1 MNAGEAEP
9 RGMGSDQSMV
19 TLDGI
24 FDGIFMAFLMFDGI
38 FDGIQCVKRV
48 LLGFSWA
55 FDGSSPASSSGFC
68 RASGNWMGLKLGV
81 YTPFMDVYGN
91 LMRKMMMIDW
101 NTIRRIV
108 IV

>member
-24 FDGIFMAFLMFDGI
+24 FDGIFDGI
-38 FDGIQCVKRV
+38 PDGIQCVKRV

-55 FDGSSPASSSGFC
+55 FDGSSSASKGI
-68 RASGNWMGLKLGV
+68 L
-81 YTPFMDVYGN
+81 P
-91 LMRKMMMIDW
+91 
-101 NTIRRIV
+101 IREIGWV
-108 IV
+108 